1 MAALAMGGSAKAGV
15 ARRFDPPSRLGYEV
29 VAAPAARPAALFARP
44 AVGTEIGRS
53 AHGRFW
59 VIRRR
64 GAFLGISTL
73 QRHDN
78 RLAWIRADAPG
89 LRLSHTW
96 LMAHVDLS
104 ARRVWV
110 THHGAT
116 VFGARAT
123 VGSARTPTPTGVT
136 SVFSFYRTGGYY
148 PARLYGP
155 DRRGRS
161 FNHAR
166 FEPERDDDDYHRYH
180 LGLEAKH
187 RRRK

>member
-1 MAALAMGGSAKAGV
+1 MIKVILAAVLCGLSGV

-78 RLAWIRADAPG
+78 RLAWIRADAPR
-89 LRLSHTW
+89 LRFSHTW

-104 ARRVWV
+104 APIDGVAAWISLGPAEQRRI
-110 THHGAT
+110 
-116 VFGARAT
+116 
-123 VGSARTPTPTGVT
+123 
-136 SVFSFYRTGGYY
+136 
-148 PARLYGP
+148 
-155 DRRGRS
+155 
-161 FNHAR
+161 
-166 FEPERDDDDYHRYH
+166 PEWRIQ
-180 LGLEAKH
+180 LEAFDEA
-187 RRRK
+187 RNVNA